1 MPLRQDTLKA
11 FLVAQGYTGPIA
23 DAINAYLKDR
33 LALSPTVTISN
44 TDLWK
49 KYLVSLGYSGTLEDM
64 LYRMEQDGGL
74 DYPYNLLMEDGFDLL
89 LEDGFQ
95 ILL

>member
-1 MPLRQDTLKA
+1 MPLHQDTLKA
-11 FLVAQGYTGPIA
+11 FLVAQGYTGPVA

-33 LALSPTVTISN
+33 LAISSTLTIS
-44 TDLWK
+44 TADLWK
-49 KYLVSLGYSGTLEDM
+49 QYLVSLGYSGTLEDM
-64 LYRMEQDGGL
+64 FYSMEKDGGL

-95 ILL
+95 IIL